1 MAVLVSVVAHGAQDD
16 AGHTV
21 LGSDLAHSGTLH
33 LHAVGGAFGFNGSL
47 GLAVAHK
54 QVAGGDL
61 AHQSLHACIG
71 AGLFGGGDQLRVAGV
86 FLEKRRV
93 LADHIQLCVV
103 VQHGL
108 ADDHITNAD
117 LRGHIACD
125 AGEDDLLRAE
135 FCDEHLRGGGGI
147 GLAHAGTAH
156 HHLSAGQRAL
166 VVIHAAVGLHG
177 DVFQLCTQLIDFIG
191 HCAHNTENHRKPLL
205 RF

>member
-21 LGSDLAHSGTLH
+21 LGGNLAHSGTFH

-47 GLAVAHK
+47 GFTVAHK

-61 AHQSLHACIG
+61 AHQSLHTRFG
-71 AGLFGGGDQLRVAGV
+71 AGFFGGSDQLRVAGV
-86 FLEKRRV
+86 FLEERRV
-93 LADHIQLCVV
+93 LADHVQLCVV

-108 ADDHITNAD
+108 ADDHIANAD

-125 AGEDDLLRAE
+125 AGKDDLLRAE

-156 HHLSAGQRAL
+156 HYLSAGQRAL